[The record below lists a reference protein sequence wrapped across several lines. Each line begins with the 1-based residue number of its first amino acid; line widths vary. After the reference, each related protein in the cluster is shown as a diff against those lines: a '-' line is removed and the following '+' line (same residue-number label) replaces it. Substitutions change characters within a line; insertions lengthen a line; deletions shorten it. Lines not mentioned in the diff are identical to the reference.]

1 MPFGRDFKKCTFK
14 ILLFLA
20 WGRVSGKV
28 KPRLKQGIFVLAP
41 RKLCIDIEIEIVIEI
56 DFWQL
61 SDFDS
66 DFDDCWPHPGGPFE
80 YAAVPL

>member
-1 MPFGRDFKKCTFK
+1 MQKSRFDPGR
-14 ILLFLA
+14 LSLSMHP
-20 WGRVSGKV
+20 SGTS
-28 KPRLKQGIFVLAP
+28 QDIFVLEP

-66 DFDDCWPHPGGPFE
+66 DSGDFDFNGRRPSLGSPHE
-80 YAAVPL
+80 RHAI